1 MKNIE
6 NLMRRSGRMDDFDEI
21 RIGLASPEKIRSWSF
36 GEVRK
41 PETIN
46 YRTFKPERDGLFCA
60 KLFGPVKDN
69 ECQCGKYKRLKHQG
83 VVCEK
88 CGVEVTLSKVRR
100 ERMGHIELASPVAH
114 IWFLKS
120 LPSRLGLLLDMT
132 VRQIERVMYF
142 EAYLVIEPG
151 LNTYLD
157 RGHCMSEE
165 EFHEAFEEHGG
176 EFDARMGAEAIRD
189 LVKKTD
195 FQEET
200 IKLRKELDETKS
212 ETKIKRLTKRLKLIE
227 SFIQSGNKPE
237 WMILQVLP
245 ILPPDLRPLVPL
257 DAGRFATSDLNDLY
271 RRVINRNNRLKRL
284 LDLNAPEIIVRNEK
298 RMLQEAVDALLDNG
312 RRGKTITGANKQ
324 KLKSLAD
331 MIKGKQGR
339 FRQNLLGKRVDYS
352 GRSVIVVGPTLKL
365 HQCGIPK
372 RMALELF
379 KPFVYYEL
387 IKRYPDRSNIKRAK
401 KATEQEI
408 PEVWDIL
415 EEVIREHPVLLNR
428 APTLHRLGIQ
438 AFEPTLVEGKAIQLH
453 PLVCTPYNADFDGD
467 QMAVHIP
474 LTVESQIEARTLMM
488 STNNILSPANGEP
501 IIVPSQDIVLGLY
514 YLTRGAVNEKG
525 SGKVFADVAEV
536 RRAYEVGAVSLHA
549 DIRVRIVETK
559 MDNGALRETSKFYDT
574 TVGRALLSEILP
586 AGMDFALINRI
597 LNKRSISDIVNEC
610 YRHVGLKETVV
621 LADQLMYLGF
631 EYAAKGGISICV
643 DDIEIPD
650 DKKAILEAAD
660 KEVEFVQKQAI
671 SGLLTDGER
680 YNKVV
685 DIWGRASDKVAM
697 SMMEKLRT
705 EPVIDK
711 DGNETEQMSFN
722 PVHVMADSGARG
734 SHAQIRQLAAMR
746 GLMSKPDGTIIET
759 PIKANFREGLD
770 VLQYFISTHGA
781 RKGLADT
788 ALKTANSGYLT
799 RRLIDVCQDLVVTES
814 DCGASVGIQLE
825 ALVKGGEIVVHLS
838 SRILGRT
845 AAVDIKSPSNGE
857 VLLFAGE
864 MITERVVKT
873 IEQHAIHQVQV
884 RSAVTCETKYGICA
898 TCYGRD
904 LGRGHL
910 VNRGEAVGVIAAQSI
925 GEPGTQLTMRTFH
938 MGGVAEREQSS
949 TGITVN
955 TQGVLEFERINYIE
969 NSRGNYIVNT
979 RSGELKILDLNGI
992 VAERYQVPY
1001 GGELFVKDGASVVP
1015 GQAIASWDP
1024 HIHPIINEVKGTVK
1038 LDNIVDGL
1046 TVSQSAEDLDVGQ
1059 IEGGKRPFY
1068 TVLDSKLGS
1077 IEDRPAIRLVDDKD
1091 QTIMLPNTNRE
1102 VRYLL
1107 PIGAQILVQH
1117 DSEASVGDVLAR
1129 IPHDYDSTRDI
1140 TGGLPRVAEL
1150 FEARRPKD
1158 PAIYARYSGAVS
1170 FGEETKGKVRLIIT
1184 EPDGTEHKEL
1194 IAKGRTFMVFDGET
1208 VERGEQIIDGAPVS
1222 ADILELKGVEELTAF
1237 IVREVQEVYRLQGVT
1252 INDKHIEVIVR
1263 QMLRKVRI
1271 EEAGSTMFLPGE
1283 LVERAHYLEVNEKI
1297 REENESGADPQKQE
1311 AVAVRVLLGIT
1322 KASLMT
1328 ESFIS
1333 AASFQETTRVLTDAS
1348 VNGKVDNLRGLKEN
1362 VIVGRLIP
1370 AGTGLV
1376 HHEER
1381 KRQRRQ
1387 ESLQAEEFSRMFE
1400 DAETSDEA
1408 VAEDKGV
1415 VTLDDNAFEIGLA
1428 KI

>member
-1 MKNIE
+1 MRNLD
-6 NLMRRSGRMDDFDEI
+6 NLMKRAGRLEDFDEI
-21 RIGLASPEKIRSWSF
+21 RIGLASPEKIRSWSY

-88 CGVEVTLSKVRR
+88 CGVEVTNSKVRR

-132 VRQIERVMYF
+132 VRQIETVMYF
-142 EAYLVIEPG
+142 EAYVVIDPG
-151 LNTYLD
+151 ENTMLE
-157 RGHCMSEE
+157 RGHCLNEE
-165 EFHEAFEEHGG
+165 EYLKAYEEYGSEFEVG
-176 EFDARMGAEAIRD
+176 MGAEAIRT
-189 LVKKTD
+189 LIRSID
-195 FQEET
+195 FEEEANN
-200 IKLRKELDETKS
+200 LRQQLEDTKS
-212 ETKIKRLTKRLKLIE
+212 DTKIKKLTKRLKLIE
-227 SFIQSGNKPE
+227 SFTNSGNKPE

-271 RRVINRNNRLKRL
+271 RRVINRNNRLQRL
-284 LDLNAPEIIVRNEK
+284 LDLYAPDIIVRNEK

-312 RRGKTITGANKQ
+312 RRGKSITGANKQ

-331 MIKGKQGR
+331 SIKGKQGR

-365 HQCGIPK
+365 HQCGLPK

-379 KPFVYYEL
+379 KPFVFCEL
-387 IKRYPDRSNIKRAK
+387 NRRYPERSNIRWAK
-401 KATEQEI
+401 SVIEKEGS
-408 PEVWDIL
+408 EVWDIL
-415 EEVIREHPVLLNR
+415 EEVVIREHPVLLNR

-438 AFEPTLVEGKAIQLH
+438 AFEPILVEGKAIQLH

-514 YLTRGAVNEKG
+514 YLTREANNPKG
-525 SGKVFADVAEV
+525 HGKVFADVAEV
-536 RRAYEVGAVSLHA
+536 RRAHDVGAISLHA
-549 DIRVRIVETK
+549 GIRVRINERK
-559 MDNGALRETSKFYDT
+559 KANGEWSDTRRFYDT

-586 AGMDFALINRI
+586 DGMSFSLINRV
-597 LNKRSISDIVNEC
+597 LNKRAISEIVNEC

-621 LADQLMYLGF
+621 LADQLMYVGF
-631 EYAAKGGISICV
+631 DYAARGGISICV
-643 DDIEIPD
+643 DDIEIPE
-650 DKKAILEAAD
+650 DKKEILEKAD
-660 KEVEFVQKQAI
+660 KEVEFVERQATN
-671 SGLLTDGER
+671 GLLTDGER

-685 DIWGRASDKVAM
+685 DIWGRASDKVAKA
-697 SMMEKLRT
+697 MMDKLSVET
-705 EPVIDK
+705 VIDQH
-711 DGNETEQMSFN
+711 GNEVEQKSFN

-799 RRLIDVCQDLVVTES
+799 RRLIDVCQDLVVTEL
-814 DCGASVGIQLE
+814 DCGTTEGIKLE
-825 ALVKGGEIVVHLS
+825 ALVKGGEIVVPLA
-838 SRILGRT
+838 SRILGRST
-845 AAVDIKSPSNGE
+845 AEDLKSPTYGN
-857 VLLFAGE
+857 VLVKAGE
-864 MITERVVKT
+864 MITERV
-873 IEQHAIHQVQV
+873 IQQLEQHSIHRVKV
-884 RSAVTCETKYGICA
+884 RSAVTCQTKYGICA

-938 MGGVAEREQSS
+938 MGGVAEREQTA
-949 TGITVN
+949 TGIIVKTKG
-955 TQGVLEFERINYIE
+955 TLEFERVSYIR
-969 NSRGNYIVNT
+969 NTRGNLIVNT
-979 RSGELKILDLNGI
+979 RSGEVKILDTNGI

-1001 GGELFVKDGASVVP
+1001 GAELFVEDGTSVLP
-1015 GQAIASWDP
+1015 DQSIASWDP
-1024 HIHPIINEVKGTVK
+1024 HIHPIINEVGGIIK
-1038 LDNIVDGL
+1038 LENFVDSI
-1046 TVSQSAEDLDVGQ
+1046 TVSQSTDDGND
-1059 IEGGKRPFY
+1059 EGSDRRPFF
-1068 TVLDSKLGS
+1068 TVLDSKQKLM
-1077 IEDRPAIRLVDDKD
+1077 EDRPAIRLVDEQD
-1091 QTIMLPNTNRE
+1091 QTVMFPKTNRE

-1107 PIGAQILVQH
+1107 PTGAQVLVQH
-1117 DSEASVGDVLAR
+1117 ESEVNVGDVLAR
-1129 IPHDYDSTRDI
+1129 IPHEYDSTRDI

-1150 FEARRPKD
+1150 FEARKPKD
-1158 PAIYARYSGAVS
+1158 PAVYARYSGSVS
-1170 FGEETKGKVRLIIT
+1170 FGEETKGKIRLIIT
-1184 EPDGTEHKEL
+1184 DEEGNEHKEL
-1194 IAKGRTFMVFDGET
+1194 IAKGRSFMVFDGET
-1208 VERGEQIIDGAPVS
+1208 VERGEQIVDGAPVS
-1222 ADILELKGVEELTAF
+1222 SDILELKGVEELTAY
-1237 IVREVQEVYRLQGVT
+1237 IVKEVQEVYRLQGVA

-1271 EEAGSTMFLPGE
+1271 EEPGTTKFLPGE
-1283 LVERAHYLEVNEKI
+1283 LVERSYFEQVNEEI
-1297 REENESGADPQKQE
+1297 REAKELDPESDEQE
-1311 AVAVRVLLGIT
+1311 EAKAVRVLLGIT

-1348 VNGKVDNLRGLKEN
+1348 VSGKVDKLRGLKEN

-1387 ESLQAEEFSRMFE
+1387 QLSLQTPEMEFEQGFQQS
-1400 DAETSDEA
+1400 
-1408 VAEDKGV
+1408 VARTPDDPESVIDPDRLFQTGV
-1415 VTLDDNAFEIGLA
+1415 N
-1428 KI
+1428 